1 MANPFLNIPDW
12 LSWDNQGAGIAVSDL
27 SNNGQQALIVL
38 MVDSAAGKNKG
49 LYRVGKNLDVK
60 GTSSGGWGDWIE
72 IHDWF
77 SDEKQGGGIAATTLG
92 GKHKMFILNVDSPVQ
107 QNAGLYQLLDLDPDP
122 AREGTWD
129 VLSFYSGVLAVHA
142 ALLHTGKVS
151 SSPAQGAVRCGSLQQ
166 PRLWQ

>member
-60 GTSSGGWGDWIE
+60 GTSSGDWGDWIE
-72 IHDWF
+72 IPDWF
-77 SDEKQGGGIAATTLG
+77 SFENQG
-92 GKHKMFILNVDSPVQ
+92 
-107 QNAGLYQLLDLDPDP
+107 AGVALADLDGDGRPELVVFMIDNP
-122 AREGTWD
+122 EGKTRVTTASARR
-129 VLSFYSGVLAVHA
+129 SMPRAM
-142 ALLHTGKVS
+142 
-151 SSPAQGAVRCGSLQQ
+151 SPAVGDHGSLC
-166 PRLWQ
+166 PTGFRGRTSTAISRWPTWTMTAGRS

>member
-1 MANPFLNIPDW
+1 MPDW
-12 LSWDNQGAGIAVSDL
+12 VSWENQGAGVALAGLRNTGVQDL
-27 SNNGQQALIVL
+27 IIFQIDNAIGQNQAFFRIGKDLKANGTVA
-38 MVDSAAGKNKG
+38 D
-49 LYRVGKNLDVK
+49 
-60 GTSSGGWGDWIE
+60 GWSTWHGVP
-72 IHDWF
+72 DWF

-92 GKHKMFILNVDSPVQ
+92 GKHKMFILNVDNPVQ
-107 QNAGLYQLLDLDPDP
+107 LNAGLYQLLDLDPDP